1 VKEYDAFMARPLR
14 MDYPD
19 TFYHILA
26 RGNERKEIFRD
37 EKDYLRFLDTLGKM
51 VERFKLE
58 VHAYVL
64 MKNHFHLLVHTQESN
79 LSRAIQW
86 LGVSYSVWF
95 NRRHQRSGHL
105 FQGRFKSFLI
115 ENDHYFTAMCLY
127 IHGNPLRAGMVRRLS
142 DYRWSSYPAYADK
155 KKGVSWLTMEV
166 ILGVYGGSRKR
177 FVRAQQVFFK
187 ERPNLLEDLRHGLYL
202 GSEAFSEE
210 CIEKVRVEQHYE
222 KPQVKSLLRSRDIRA
237 LAIKILKGLGEK
249 DPESVLKVRKD
260 RCQNRDVAIYI
271 LYRLGVY
278 LNREIGKEFGI
289 GYTAVTGAVRRGE
302 EYLRSDGQ
310 LERITQK
317 IIADI

>member
-1 VKEYDAFMARPLR
+1 MARPLR

-19 TFYHILA
+19 AFYHVLS

-37 EKDYLRFLDTLGKM
+37 EKDHLRFLDTLGKM

-64 MKNHFHLLVHTQESN
+64 MKNHFHLLVHTKEAN

-115 ENDHYFTAMCLY
+115 ENDRYFTAMCLY
-127 IHGNPLRAGMVRRLS
+127 IHGNPLRAGIVKRLL
-142 DYRWSSYPAYADK
+142 DYWWSSYQTYAGK
-155 KKGVSWLTMEV
+155 KPEVSWLTTEL
-166 ILGVYGGSRKR
+166 ILGTYGGSRKR
-177 FVRAQQVFFK
+177 FLRAQQVFYE
-187 ERPNLLEDLRHGLYL
+187 ERPNLLEDLKHGVYL
-202 GSEAFSEE
+202 GSEEFSEK
-210 CIEKVRVEQHYE
+210 CIERLKGEGYHE
-222 KPQVKSLLRSRDIRA
+222 KPQARSLLRSRDIRI

-249 DPESVLKVRKD
+249 DPESVLQVRKY
-260 RCQNRDVAIYI
+260 RCQNRDVAMYV
-271 LYRLGVY
+271 LYHLGVY
-278 LNREIGKEFGI
+278 LNKEIGKVFGV
-289 GYTAVTGAVRRGE
+289 GYTAVPGAVKRGQ
-302 EYLRSDGQ
+302 EYLGSDGQ
-310 LERITQK
+310 LERVVKK

>member
-1 VKEYDAFMARPLR
+1 

-19 TFYHILA
+19 AFYHVLS

-37 EKDYLRFLDTLGKM
+37 EKDHLRFLDTLGKM

-64 MKNHFHLLVHTQESN
+64 MKNHFHLLVHTKEAN

-115 ENDHYFTAMCLY
+115 ENDRYFTAMCHY
-127 IHGNPLRAGMVRRLS
+127 IHGNPLRAGIVKRLL
-142 DYRWSSYPAYADK
+142 DYRWSSYQAYAGK
-155 KKGVSWLTMEV
+155 KPEVSWLTTEL
-166 ILGVYGGSRKR
+166 ILGTYGGSRNR
-177 FVRAQQVFFK
+177 FLRAQQVFYE
-187 ERPNLLEDLRHGLYL
+187 ERPNLLEDLRHGVYL
-202 GSEAFSEE
+202 GSEEFSEK
-210 CIEKVRVEQHYE
+210 CIERLKGEGYHE
-222 KPQVKSLLRSRDIRA
+222 KPQARSLLRSRDIRI

-249 DPESVLKVRKD
+249 DPESVLQVRKY
-260 RCQNRDVAIYI
+260 RCQNRDVAMYV
-271 LYRLGVY
+271 LYQLGVY
-278 LNREIGKEFGI
+278 LNKEIGKVFGV
-289 GYTAVTGAVRRGE
+289 GYTAVPGAVKRGQ
-302 EYLRSDGQ
+302 EYLGSDGQ
-310 LERITQK
+310 LERVVKK